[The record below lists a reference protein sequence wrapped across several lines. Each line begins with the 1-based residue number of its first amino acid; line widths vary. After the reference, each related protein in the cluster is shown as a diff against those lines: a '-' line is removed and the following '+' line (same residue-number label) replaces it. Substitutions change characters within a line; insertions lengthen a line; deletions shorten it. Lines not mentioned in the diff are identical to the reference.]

1 MQVRGRATPTQART
15 HAAALGREPLQAA
28 AEKQGR
34 DGRETGGLVRG
45 GGCSGWQQLPCGSSE
60 AQRATRRGGGDAGA
74 ARGRGRVRKDPENL
88 EPR

>member
-34 DGRETGGLVRG
+34 DGRETGGARG
-45 GGCSGWQQLPCGSSE
+45 EVLGLATAALRQLRGTE
-60 AQRATRRGGGDAGA
+60 GDATRR
-74 ARGRGRVRKDPENL
+74 RGRWSGEVTRKGTQGPL
-88 EPR
+88 KPGA